1 MYIFPFLIKKRLEHK
16 NYVYL
21 VHGFILQRFWKRMY
35 IYIFFFSLTYS
46 NKNPPRRE
54 LLDLS
59 DIIGA
64 VNDDSLSCVAVEYI

>member
-1 MYIFPFLIKKRLEHK
+1 MVSYCNVFENGCIYI
-16 NYVYL
+16 
-21 VHGFILQRFWKRMY
+21 Y
-35 IYIFFFSLTYS
+35 IYIFFLLTYS
-46 NKNPPRRE
+46 NKNLPRRE